1 MQAPLSKWAKN
12 TSYRRNIYI
21 WEYIGYT
28 SVYTRDLFQEISLS
42 ISAKSLTFGR

>member
-1 MQAPLSKWAKN
+1 MGQKTPVIDGI
-12 TSYRRNIYI
+12 YIYI

-28 SVYTRDLFQEISLS
+28 SVYTRELFQEISLS